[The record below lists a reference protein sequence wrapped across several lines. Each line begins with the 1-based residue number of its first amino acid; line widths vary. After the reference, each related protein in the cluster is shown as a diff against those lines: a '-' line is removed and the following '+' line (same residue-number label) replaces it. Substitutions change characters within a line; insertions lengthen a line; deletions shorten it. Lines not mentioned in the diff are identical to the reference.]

1 MAADFCMRAP
11 SRRSVAS
18 GSIRVARQ
26 GARPSSWFGQSFRA
40 LGTRRL
46 TVRCPLRSVAARLAK
61 CPGPMNRDCRAPNCL
76 NEPRWRV
83 SAKPRPSRMATTS
96 RDLRTGTLPTFSSRL
111 EKHLDDF
118 LKVSVEFAQTL
129 ALTVRPGETRNVA
142 HKEAR
147 VGAPLHYRRVRSH
160 VGSVLLGCIELPAP
174 CETDLLQYRN
184 YLLGPQTPPRVVR
197 PTQGASSPGRIR
209 RTKRQKIRTSKTI

>member
-76 NEPRWRV
+76 NDPRWRV

-129 ALTVRPGETRNVA
+129 ALTVRPGENPERSPQRGPCRRT
-142 HKEAR
+142 
-147 VGAPLHYRRVRSH
+147 APL
-160 VGSVLLGCIELPAP
+160 PP
-174 CETDLLQYRN
+174 CTFAC
-184 YLLGPQTPPRVVR
+184 GVCPPWVHRIAGALRDR
-197 PTQGASSPGRIR
+197 PPPV
-209 RTKRQKIRTSKTI
+209 